1 MSGTLMDMTAWRDA
15 RSLVTLRNEVRAVA
29 PGTTFWTIGDD
40 AHKLSWSDHNPNQ
53 CCAVVCAADILSN
66 AGLNLDWLVQKL
78 IASNHPALK
87 YIIYRNQ
94 IWFPQVGWQS
104 YGGMYHSHVHVSV
117 GDGPDGRSTGP
128 YDNTSPWGIAN
139 STQPSGGNMPDTI
152 ASRVARGAQD
162 WLEKGD
168 QGDAVWELQVRIGHP
183 PSGIFDAATDS
194 ALRKW
199 QKAHG
204 LVDDGV
210 VGPMTWGK
218 LADLTTYQTSPPNPD
233 PGSPPPATIPD
244 DTAQEIINKLT
255 NIENTLNR
263 VFK

>member
-1 MSGTLMDMTAWRDA
+1 MAAWRDA
-15 RSLVTLRNEVRAVA
+15 QSLVTLRNEVRTVA
-29 PGTTFWTIGDD
+29 PGTTFWTIGDE

-53 CCAVVCAADILSN
+53 CCSVVCAADILSN

-94 IWFPQVGWQS
+94 IWFPQVGWQA
-104 YGGMYHSHVHVSV
+104 YRGMYHSHVHVSV

-128 YDNTSPWGIAN
+128 YDDTSPWGISN
-139 STQPSGGNMPDTI
+139 STQPPGGNMPDTI
-152 ASRVARGAQD
+152 ASRIAAGKMLRQ
-162 WLEKGD
+162 GD
-168 QGDAVWELQVRIGHP
+168 QGDAVWELQVRIGHT
-183 PSGIFDAATDS
+183 PSGIFDAATTS
-194 ALRKW
+194 AVKNW
-199 QKAHG
+199 QASHG
-204 LVDDGV
+204 LAADGV

-233 PGSPPPATIPD
+233 PGSPPSPISDVAAELIL
-244 DTAQEIINKLT
+244 EKLSILE
-255 NIENTLNR
+255 NILNR